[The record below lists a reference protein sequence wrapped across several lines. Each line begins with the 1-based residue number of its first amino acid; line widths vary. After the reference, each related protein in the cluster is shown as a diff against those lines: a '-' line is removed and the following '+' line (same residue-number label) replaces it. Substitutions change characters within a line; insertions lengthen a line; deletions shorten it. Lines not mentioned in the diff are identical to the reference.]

1 MIAVRDT
8 IPTIAVKISTALVSN
23 SIKVV
28 SVNLMLRKPITLC
41 CIYIPP
47 CTDDLQLTEVIQYF
61 STLINSYPRN
71 SLVLVGDFNL
81 PDINLS
87 ASSTASR
94 AFCDFIFD
102 NALFQVVDT
111 STHSKSNIFDLI
123 ITNSEDSVRDLT
135 IHSCGHLIISDHFT
149 LIFRLSASV
158 PLPLAPLQYM
168 FMITSRL
175 TTTVFVLFFLISTSP
190 HAFYYHMMLS
200 QYGTQSS
207 RPSMK
212 E

>member
-23 SIKVV
+23 SIEVV
-28 SVNLMLRKPITLC
+28 SVNLLLRKPITLC

-47 CTDDLQLTEVIQYF
+47 CTDDLLLSEVIQYF

-81 PDINLS
+81 PDINWDNLT

-94 AFCDFIFD
+94 TFCDFIFD
-102 NALFQVVDT
+102 NALLQVVDT
-111 STHSKSNIFDLI
+111 STHSKGNILDLI
-123 ITNSEDSVRDLT
+123 ITNSEYSVRDLT
-135 IHSCGHLIISDHFT
+135 IHSCGHLIISV
-149 LIFRLSASV
+149 SPSV
-158 PLPLAPLQYM
+158 CQPRYHLPLAPLQLM
-168 FMITSRL
+168 FMITPRL
-175 TTTVFVLFFLISTSP
+175 TTTASALFFLISTSP
-190 HAFYYHMMLS
+190 HAFYHMMLI

-207 RPSMK
+207 RLSMK